1 MIFVLLVRYDRLTL
15 MLVVYFVIND
25 GCATLKSLVN
35 C

>member
-1 MIFVLLVRYDRLTL
+1 

-25 GCATLKSLVN
+25 GGATLKSLVN